1 MELEIGMHGTGEVD
15 VEVDDKGGTVE
26 VEAEM
31 DNIVGG
37 NVNV

>member
-1 MELEIGMHGTGEVD
+1 MELEIGMHGTVEVD

-37 NVNV
+37 NANV

>member
-1 MELEIGMHGTGEVD
+1 MEIEIGMHDTGEVD

-26 VEAEM
+26 VEGEI

-37 NVNV
+37 NTNV